1 MITINAL
8 SNLRAPVQRYWK
20 SERPLNPVLILT
32 GTELLSFRRAPH
44 CWDDALKHRFGHVH
58 GLMDLCN
65 ATQQIYLK
73 LPSWH
78 ADWQERWEKR
88 RSRLQKAV
96 TQVTP

>member
-1 MITINAL
+1 
-8 SNLRAPVQRYWK
+8 
-20 SERPLNPVLILT
+20 LT
-32 GTELLSFRRAPH
+32 GTELLSFHRAPH
-44 CWDDALKHRFGHVH
+44 CWDDALKQRFGRVH

-88 RSRLQKAV
+88 RSRLQKAA
-96 TQVTP
+96 TQVTL